1 MIRFVNTDIW
11 CVVVGLEWSYLVV
24 VFGWFCNGPAIFDVS
39 ETSITGSLD
48 TLFCPGASASLVEL
62 VADCGGSLPE
72 VTCSCCTDCCEDAS
86 GDCQPN
92 TPP

>member
-11 CVVVGLEWSYLVV
+11 RVVVGLEL
-24 VFGWFCNGPAIFDVS
+24 GWFCNGPAIFDVS

-72 VTCSCCTDCCEDAS
+72 VTCSCCRGCIR
-86 GDCQPN
+86 
-92 TPP
+92 